1 VKLPLSWLREW
12 VDPHWS
18 AEELARRLTMA
29 GFEVEGVAPAAAPF
43 SGVVVAQIVMTAPH
57 PQAEKLQVCQVD
69 AGGGIALQI
78 VCGAR
83 NARAGLKVAL
93 AQLGAVLPNDV
104 KIGAAKLRGVESQG
118 MLCSARELGFAASS
132 QGLLELSADAPLG
145 SDLRDYLQL
154 EDAVLEVSVY
164 PNRGDAMS
172 VRGIAREVAALARAA
187 LAGPRLAPVPAHP
200 GSASFPVVVEAAR
213 AAPRL
218 ITRVIRGI
226 DNRRATPVW
235 MQERLR
241 RSGLR
246 PISPVVDV
254 TNYVLLELGQPMHA
268 YELGRLSGQMRV
280 RMARA
285 GEKLKLLDEREIAL
299 MPDILVIA
307 DEQEPIGLAGIMG
320 GAGTSITD
328 AARDVLLEVAYFAPA
343 AIAGRA
349 RRFGL
354 QTDASQRFERG
365 VDPALQEAAAERA
378 TALILQIAGGEAG
391 PLQVFEDVA
400 ALVASAPRAPIA
412 LRSARLQHVIGMSV
426 AVPEVESALQ
436 ALGMQLE
443 TTQQGWRVTPPSWR
457 FDIAIEEDLIEEV
470 LRSVGYDAVPATP
483 AARNMTFARLPEATA
498 GDRVLLDAL
507 VARGYCEAISY
518 SFVDPRLQER
528 LFPDVA
534 ALLLS
539 NPIASDLAAMRV
551 SLWPGLVHAAL
562 ENQRRQ
568 QERVRLFELAS
579 VFTLD
584 SAGALSEPRRLA
596 GIALGTR
603 NAEQW
608 GAGREQTD
616 FFDIKS
622 DLCALLALSGELA
635 AFRFEPALA
644 PQQLAC
650 LHPGRSARVL
660 RGTAFVGW
668 LGELHP
674 ELVRE
679 LHFTYAPI
687 LFEIDVER
695 ATTGVLPPVALPSR
709 FPQVRRDISFTL
721 PLGTPLS
728 AVRERV
734 SVAATS
740 LLRDLRVFDL
750 YQGPGIETGRKSVA
764 LGLIFQENNRTL
776 TDDEA
781 DRIVA
786 SVAADLQAN
795 LDAKIRE

>member
-1 VKLPLSWLREW
+1 MKLPLSWLKEW
-12 VDPHWS
+12 VDPQWS
-18 AEELARRLTMA
+18 VEELAQRLTMT
-29 GFEVEGVAPAAAPF
+29 GFEVEGSVPAAAPF
-43 SGVVVAQIVMTAPH
+43 SGVTVAQIVTTAPH
-57 PQAEKLQVCQVD
+57 PQADKLQVCQVD
-69 AGGGIALQI
+69 GGDGSALQI

-93 AQLGAVLPNDV
+93 ARPGAVLPGNL
-104 KIGAAKLRGVESQG
+104 KIGAATLRGVESQG
-118 MLCSARELGFAASS
+118 MLCSAKELGLAANS
-132 QGLLELSADAPLG
+132 QGLFELPADAPLG
-145 SDLRDYLQL
+145 VDLRDYLQL
-154 EDAVLEVSVY
+154 EDFVLEVSVY

-172 VRGIAREVAALARAA
+172 VRGIAREVSALSRRE
-187 LAGPRLAPVPAHP
+187 LGGPRLAPVPAQP
-200 GSASFPVVVEAAR
+200 GSAAFPVVVEAPQ
-213 AAPRL
+213 AAPRM

-254 TNYVLLELGQPMHA
+254 TNYILLELGQPMHA
-268 YELGRLSGQMRV
+268 YELGRLSGQLCV
-280 RMARA
+280 RLARA
-285 GEKLKLLDEREIAL
+285 GERLTLLDERTIDLA
-299 MPDILVIA
+299 PDILVIA
-307 DEQEPIGLAGIMG
+307 DAQGPIGLAGIMG
-320 GAGTSITD
+320 GAGTSITE
-328 AARDVLLEVAYFAPA
+328 AARDVFLEVAYFAPA

-365 VDPALQEAAAERA
+365 VDPALQEIAAQRA
-378 TALILQIAGGEAG
+378 TDLILQIAGGQAG
-391 PLQVFEDVA
+391 PLQVLEDTA
-400 ALVASAPRAPIA
+400 ALAASALRAPIA
-412 LRSARLQHVIGMSV
+412 LRSARLQRVIGMSL
-426 AVPEVESALQ
+426 AAHEVEDALQ
-436 ALGMQLE
+436 SLGMRLDA
-443 TTQQGWRVTPPSWR
+443 TPQGWQVTPPSWR
-457 FDIAIEEDLIEEV
+457 FDIAVEEDLIEEV
-470 LRSVGYDAVPATP
+470 LRNRGYDAVPETP
-483 AARNMTFARLPEATA
+483 ASRATVFASLPEATA
-498 GDRVLLDAL
+498 TDRVLLDAL
-507 VARGYCEAISY
+507 VARGYCEAINFA
-518 SFVDPRLQER
+518 FVDPGLQER
-528 LFPDVA
+528 LFPGVP
-534 ALLLS
+534 ALTLS

-562 ENQRRQ
+562 ENLRRQ
-568 QERVRLFELAS
+568 QERVRLFELAT

-584 SAGALSEPRRLA
+584 AAGTLTEPRRLA
-596 GIALGTR
+596 GIALG
-603 NAEQW
+603 AEQW
-608 GAGREQTD
+608 GTGRDKAD

-622 DLCALLALSGELA
+622 DLCALLALSGESA
-635 AFRFEPALA
+635 AFRFEPAA
-644 PQQLAC
+644 AAAAQQLAC
-650 LHPGRSARVL
+650 LHPGRSARIL
-660 RGTAFVGW
+660 RGARFVGW

-674 ELVRE
+674 GLVRD

-695 ATTGVLPPVALPSR
+695 ATTGDLTPVALPSR

-721 PLGTPLS
+721 PLATPLS

-795 LDAKIRE
+795 LDAKLRE